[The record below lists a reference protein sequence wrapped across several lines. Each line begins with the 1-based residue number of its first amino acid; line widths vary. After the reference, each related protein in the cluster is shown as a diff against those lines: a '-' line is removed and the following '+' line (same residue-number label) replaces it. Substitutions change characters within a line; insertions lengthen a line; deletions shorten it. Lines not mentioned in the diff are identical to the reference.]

1 MSVSGIDFGN
11 LNLLIAQTAKGGVDV
26 ILNESSNRQTATTVS
41 IQGKQRYIG
50 DSGAAMA
57 RTNLSNTI
65 MGMKLLVGRKFDDAD
80 VQTELAKW
88 PFRAVKMAHGGVGI
102 EVLYNDE
109 TVVVSAEHFMAMML
123 VKAKDISLHANN
135 GLNLADSV
143 LSVPHWFTQ
152 AQRRGVLNACEIAQL
167 NCLKVTNDSNA
178 IALSYGIFKSAK
190 KLFSETEPTH
200 VMFIDLGYTSYC
212 VTIVDFIQENMKV
225 RSTVCEPLG
234 GRDFDDIIIEF
245 LAETF
250 QKKTGINVRSNKKA
264 ILKLQAAAEKAK
276 KTLSPAGVSEASISV
291 ECLAED
297 IDLNALLT
305 RDEFETRA
313 APLVA
318 RLRAPIERALRE
330 AGLTNKDLAEIE
342 IVGGS
347 TRVNIIKKTLGSILE
362 LDPSALNYGLKTT
375 MNADEAVARGAAL
388 QCAILS
394 VRLKVK
400 AFNIID
406 TMAYGVVAHFET
418 AQTQDE
424 SVDGSIGNEVTAAD
438 GSQMEEVSSGA
449 NRVTTA
455 QSSVPLYSRGDEIPH
470 KPRRITFRHKT
481 ADFVVTLA
489 YDDEAVTL
497 LPPGESRHIG
507 RYIVRIPADKAHLA
521 ADVRVTFALDRSGL
535 VVLSSAQLM
544 EELPA
549 EPEPAE
555 GKAEE
560 GKESSTDGSKR
571 RFKKVELKVDVEEPG
586 LSRQQIK
593 EALELEASMAFE
605 DRLIQETAD
614 KRNELEAYIYSMRDK
629 LDGQL
634 KPFAGADEKQ
644 RLMNLLSAA
653 EDWLYGD
660 GFESTKSEYGRR
672 IEELRTIGDKIENR
686 SYQQEHRPAAIDSLR
701 KQLDMCKSFA
711 ANYNESHSHITD
723 EERDRVRKEVSAAD
737 GWLADQMAKQGALPS
752 SADPIL
758 TVDSISAKRTAIF
771 NATNPI
777 MIKPKPK
784 PAAAEAKPE
793 PPSPTPP
800 ADKDEKPQS
809 KEGSKE
815 GDTNTA
821 MDEESPSAAGG
832 DEAK

>member
-1 MSVSGIDFGN
+1 MSVAGIDFGN
-11 LNLLIAQTAKGGVDV
+11 LSLLIAQTAKGGVDV
-26 ILNESSNRQTATTVS
+26 ILNESSNRQTATAVS
-41 IQGKQRYIG
+41 IQGKQRFIG
-50 DSGAAMA
+50 DSGAALA
-57 RTNLSNTI
+57 RTNLTNTI

-80 VQTELAKW
+80 VQAELARW
-88 PFRAVKMAHGGVGI
+88 PFRAVKMSHGGVGI
-102 EVLYNDE
+102 EVMYNDE
-109 TVVVSAEHFMAMML
+109 AIVVSAEHFLAMML
-123 VKAKDISLHANN
+123 VKAKDVSVYANN

-152 AQRRGVLNACEIAQL
+152 AQRRGIQNACEIAQL

-200 VMFIDLGYTSYC
+200 VMFIDMGYTGYC

-225 RSTVCEPLG
+225 RSTVCERLG

-245 LAETF
+245 LAESF
-250 QKKTGINVRSNKKA
+250 QKKTGINVRNNKKA

-276 KTLSPAGVSEASISV
+276 KTLSPAGVNEASISV
-291 ECLAED
+291 ECLAD
-297 IDLNALLT
+297 DRDLNAILT
-305 RDEFETRA
+305 KDEFESRA

-318 RLRAPIERALRE
+318 RLRGPIERALRE

-400 AFNIID
+400 NFNIID
-406 TMAYGVVAHFET
+406 TMAYGIVAHFDT

-424 SVDGSIGNEVTAAD
+424 SLDNATGNEAAD
-438 GSQMEEVSSGA
+438 NQTEEVSNGA
-449 NRVTTA
+449 QKVTTA
-455 QSSVPLYSRGDEIPH
+455 QSSVPLYNRGDEIPH

-481 ADFVVTLA
+481 SDFAITLA
-489 YDDEAVTL
+489 YDDEAVAL
-497 LPPGESRHIG
+497 LPPGESRQIG

-535 VVLSSAQLM
+535 VFLSSAQLM
-544 EELPA
+544 EELP
-549 EPEPAE
+549 PEAE
-555 GKAEE
+555 GEGKTAEE
-560 GKESSTDGSKR
+560 GKGGEGKEGEGTSSSGKR
-571 RFKKVELKVDVEEPG
+571 RFRKVELKVDIEEPG
-586 LSRQQIK
+586 LTRQQIK
-593 EALELEASMAFE
+593 EAIELEASMAFE

-614 KRNELEAYIYSMRDK
+614 KRNELEAYIYSMRDR
-629 LDGQL
+629 LDGSL
-634 KPFAGADEKQ
+634 KAFTAADEKQ
-644 RLMNLLSAA
+644 KLTGLLTAA

-660 GFESTKSEYGRR
+660 GFESTKSEYGRK
-672 IEELRTIGDKIENR
+672 IDELRAVGDKIEFRAN
-686 SYQQEHRPAAIDSLR
+686 QQEQRPAAIEALK
-701 KQLDMCKSFA
+701 KQLDMCKTFA
-711 ANYNESHSHITD
+711 ANYAEFHAHIND
-723 EERDRVRKEVSAAD
+723 EERDRIRKEVAAAE
-737 GWLADQMAKQGALPS
+737 GWLADLMAKQGALPP
-752 SADPIL
+752 SADPVL
-758 TVDSISAKRTAIF
+758 TVESISAKRTAVF

-784 PAAAEAKPE
+784 PAEAKPE
-793 PPSPTPP
+793 PAPSAAPE
-800 ADKDEKPQS
+800 KDEKQQA
-809 KEGSKE
+809 KEGKE
-815 GDTNTA
+815 ADTA
-821 MDEESPSAAGG
+821 MDEEGKEAPAAGG
-832 DEAK
+832 EAK

>member
-1 MSVSGIDFGN
+1 M
-11 LNLLIAQTAKGGVDV
+11 
-26 ILNESSNRQTATTVS
+26 
-41 IQGKQRYIG
+41 
-50 DSGAAMA
+50 
-57 RTNLSNTI
+57 
-65 MGMKLLVGRKFDDAD
+65 
-80 VQTELAKW
+80 
-88 PFRAVKMAHGGVGI
+88 
-102 EVLYNDE
+102 
-109 TVVVSAEHFMAMML
+109 
-123 VKAKDISLHANN
+123 
-135 GLNLADSV
+135 
-143 LSVPHWFTQ
+143 
-152 AQRRGVLNACEIAQL
+152 
-167 NCLKVTNDSNA
+167 
-178 IALSYGIFKSAK
+178 
-190 KLFSETEPTH
+190 
-200 VMFIDLGYTSYC
+200 
-212 VTIVDFIQENMKV
+212 TIVDFIQENMKV
-225 RSTVCEPLG
+225 RSTVCDSLG

-245 LAETF
+245 LAESF
-250 QKKTGINVRSNKKA
+250 QKKTGINVRNNKKA

-297 IDLNALLT
+297 HDLNALLS
-305 RDEFETRA
+305 RDEFEARA

-342 IVGGS
+342 ILGGS

-362 LDPSALNYGLKTT
+362 LDPTTLNYGLKTT

-406 TMAYGVVAHFET
+406 TLAYGIVAHFDT

-424 SVDGSIGNEVTAAD
+424 SLDGSNGTEVTAAD

-481 ADFVVTLA
+481 ADFAITLA

-535 VVLSSAQLM
+535 VILSGAQLM
-544 EELPA
+544 EELPV
-549 EPEPAE
+549 EPEPEA
-555 GKAEE
+555 KAAAEE
-560 GKESSTDGSKR
+560 GKEGSTNGNKR
-571 RFKKVELKVDVEEPG
+571 RFKKVDLKVDVEEPG
-586 LSRQQIK
+586 LTRQQIK
-593 EALELEASMAFE
+593 EASELEASMAFE

-634 KPFAGADEKQ
+634 KAFAGGDEKQ
-644 RLMNLLSAA
+644 RLINLLSTA

-660 GFESTKSEYGRR
+660 GFESTKGEYGRR
-672 IEELRTIGDKIENR
+672 IEELRSIGDKIENR
-686 SYQQEHRPAAIDSLR
+686 AYQQEHRPSAIDSLR
-701 KQLDMCKSFA
+701 KQLDMCKNFS

-723 EERDRVRKEVSAAD
+723 EERERVRKEVSAAE
-737 GWLADQMAKQGALPS
+737 GWLADQMAKQGALPL

-758 TVDSISAKRTAIF
+758 TVDSISTKRTAIF

-777 MIKPKPK
+777 MSKPII
-784 PAAAEAKPE
+784 
-793 PPSPTPP
+793 
-800 ADKDEKPQS
+800 
-809 KEGSKE
+809 
-815 GDTNTA
+815 
-821 MDEESPSAAGG
+821 
-832 DEAK
+832 